1 MMDSLLQDFRYTVRQ
16 LARARGFTIVAV
28 LTLAIG
34 IGATTAVFTVVDG
47 VLLKPLAYAEPDELV
62 ALWHD
67 APGATGLTAVSGGLQ
82 ISPSMFVTYRD
93 HNRSFSSVGL
103 WSATG
108 ANVTGIAEPENL
120 PAAAVTGD
128 LLPTIGV
135 PPLLGRWITL
145 EDESPGRPAVALLSY
160 AYWQRRFGGDPEIV
174 GKTITVNSA
183 PTEIVGVMPE
193 GFRLGDF
200 NAALF
205 SAFTIDRSR
214 LTPWPFC
221 CNGVARLK
229 PGVAVEEASTD
240 IVRMLPIWTDM
251 FPSADAQGARQFYL
265 DTWKISP
272 ALRPL
277 KADVVG
283 NVGNVLWT
291 VLGTIAVVLAIACA
305 NVTNLLLVRGEQR
318 SRELA
323 VRAALG
329 AGALRLSRALL
340 LESVLLAIGGGTLG
354 VGVAFAALAFLL
366 GLAPQLPRLDSIAL
380 DWRAI
385 AFTIAV
391 TVVAGGLLGLAPA
404 LKAARGRMAIVL
416 RGSARG
422 ASAGREQHRV
432 QNTLVVGQVALT
444 LVLLVGSGLMLRT
457 FAALHAVDL
466 GFVEPESL
474 QVVRIGWV
482 PQLVPDARDV
492 LAEQRAVIDA
502 VEALPGVESAALAN
516 GVPMQGLGTNWDDIE
531 VEGRPEIGSA
541 LRTFRMISPGFLE
554 AMGTPLVAGRSF
566 EWVDLED
573 TRRVALVSENL
584 ARELW
589 RTPEGALGKLIRPA
603 PGAWHEIVGVVA
615 DVRNNSVAEPPS
627 TIVYWPT
634 LVADFYNPG
643 LSVERFVALVV
654 RSVRAGTAPFAREL
668 ERAVWSV
675 NSNVPL
681 SLMQRM
687 QDLYEGSLARTSFAL
702 VMLGVAGAAA
712 LALGIVGL
720 YGVLSYTVS
729 QRRREIAI
737 RLALGAQPRAVTRAF
752 VRYGAGLAAIGI
764 AIGLAGAAAVTRLM
778 GALLYE
784 VPAFDPLTY
793 AAVTLVLAVA
803 TVLASWLPARRA
815 AAVDPAEALAA
826 E

>member
-1 MMDSLLQDFRYTVRQ
+1 MDSLLQDIRYTVRQ

-47 VLLKPLAYAEPDELV
+47 VLLKPLAYPRPDELV
-62 ALWHD
+62 ALRHD
-67 APGATGLTAVSGGLQ
+67 APGAPGLTAVSGGLQ
-82 ISPSMFVTYRD
+82 VSPSMFVTYRD

-120 PAAAVTGD
+120 PAAGVSGD

-145 EDESPGRPAVALLSY
+145 EDESPGSPAVALLSH
-160 AYWQRRFGGDPEIV
+160 AYWQRRFGGDADIV

-205 SAFTIDRSR
+205 TAFTIDRSR

-229 PGVAVEEASTD
+229 PGVAVEQASAD
-240 IVRMLPIWTDM
+240 VARMLPIWTDM
-251 FPSADAQGARQFYL
+251 FPAVDGQGAGRFYL

-283 NVGNVLWT
+283 NVGNVLWI

-340 LESVLLAIGGGTLG
+340 LESVLLAICGGTLG

-385 AFTIAV
+385 AFTVAI
-391 TVVAGGLLGLAPA
+391 TVVAGGLLGIAPA
-404 LKAARGRMAIVL
+404 LKAARGRMSTAL
-416 RGSARG
+416 RGGARG

-492 LAEQRAVIDA
+492 LAQQRAVIDA

-531 VEGRPEIGSA
+531 IEGRPEIGSA

-573 TRRVALVSENL
+573 TRGVALVSENL

-589 RTPEGALGKLIRPA
+589 STPEGALGKLIRPA
-603 PGAWHEIVGVVA
+603 PGPWHEIVGVVA
-615 DVRNNSVAEPPS
+615 NVRNTSVAEPPS

-654 RSVRAGTAPFAREL
+654 RSARAGTAPFAREL
-668 ERAVWSV
+668 EGAVWSV
-675 NSNVPL
+675 NSDVPL

-687 QDLYEGSLARTSFAL
+687 QDLYDASLARTSFTL
-702 VMLGVAGAAA
+702 VMLGVAGVAA
-712 LALGIVGL
+712 LVLGVVGL

-737 RLALGAQPRAVTRAF
+737 RLALGAQRGAVTRAF
-752 VRYGAGLAAIGI
+752 VRYGAGLAAVGVV
-764 AIGLAGAAAVTRLM
+764 IGLAGAAAVTRLM
-778 GALLYE
+778 GALLYD
-784 VPAFDPLTY
+784 VATFDPLTY
-793 AAVTLVLAVA
+793 AAVTLVLALA